1 MKIRPGPVAAILLLL
16 ALGAWAY
23 FQEYRGGA
31 DRRIAEQQR
40 ERPISFLRSEV
51 ASIVIENGEGKFR
64 LQRQDEAWRLVE
76 PLEAVA
82 DKEAV
87 EAILSALEYARIE
100 RRIGSEK
107 ELQPYGLDPPRATLT
122 LEFASDKAPQ
132 ILRVG
137 EHAPI
142 GEYCFAL
149 LPGDGG
155 VALVSATLEDLAK
168 RDLLALRDKSLVDVD
183 VWNVRSLRIE
193 RGAETVVLTKV
204 DDGWKLQSPVE
215 APADGPTV
223 TDLLNEFDRL
233 QAGAFLSEEPT
244 ADDLAG
250 YGLDQP
256 AARMTVQQEGWETGK
271 TVWFG
276 AVVDGAR
283 VARAGPAGPV
293 VTVTETFWPKVTTS
307 LFDLRRKDILA
318 LNRYRVR
325 GVTVTRQGGEPLVLR
340 QNEEGAWAASGLVGG
355 TATNSSIEVL
365 LAHISDLRATAFMD
379 RPSAGQREA
388 LSRRP
393 ALDLSLEEEPASED
407 REPPRQH
414 LLIGAPDQNGQVKVR
429 DLAWEPIA
437 LAPAGVYERMLRQLD
452 RIVEE
457 IQSPPEPAQPA
468 DEPGDGAGS
477 SDGDGV
483 E

>member
-1 MKIRPGPVAAILLLL
+1 MKIRPGPAVAVLLLF

-31 DRRIAEQQR
+31 DRRAAEQQR
-40 ERPISFLRSEV
+40 ERPVSFLRTEV
-51 ASIVIENGEGKFR
+51 AAIVLENGKGRFR
-64 LQRQDEAWRLVE
+64 LQRQQEAWRLLE

-100 RRIGSEK
+100 RRIGAGED
-107 ELQPYGLDPPRATLT
+107 LQPYGLDQPRATLT
-122 LEFASDKAPQ
+122 LELAGDKVPQ
-132 ILRVG
+132 VLRVG

-168 RDLLALRDKSLVDVD
+168 KDLLALRDKSLLDVD
-183 VWNVRSLRIE
+183 AWNVRSLRLE
-193 RGAETVVLTKV
+193 RGAETVVLAKV

-223 TDLLNEFDRL
+223 TDLLNELDRL
-233 QAGAFLSEEPT
+233 QAIAFLREEPT
-244 ADDLAG
+244 ADELAG

-256 AARMTVQQEGWETGK
+256 AARMTVHQEGWETGK

-276 AVVDGAR
+276 SVVDGAR
-283 VARAGPAGPV
+283 AARAGPAGPV
-293 VTVTETFWPKVTTS
+293 VAVTETFWPKVTTS
-307 LFDLRRKDILA
+307 IFDLRRKDILA
-318 LNRYRVR
+318 LNRYRVW
-325 GVTVTRQGGEPLVLR
+325 GVTVARQDGEPLVLR

-355 TATNSSIEVL
+355 TATKASIEVL

-437 LAPAGVYERMLRQLD
+437 LAPAAVYERILRQLD
-452 RIVEE
+452 EIVAA
-457 IQSPPEPAQPA
+457 IQSPPEPPKPA

-477 SDGDGV
+477 SESDGV